1 MSATLEDYDRAIA
14 GFRDDMIGMS
24 DDVVSVLLYGSAA
37 RRDII
42 PGKSDLMD
50 AYVFLRP
57 AVFEDRDRFVSA
69 LQTMVDSCRRIAS
82 FGIPFHPF
90 HYFSIDEIGW
100 CPALYVPTWNTGNG
114 TKVIAGLDVR
124 SQINCTEVSRTVAEI
139 SFFEAR
145 RNMGHTLAIYLNK
158 PDWTVQDKQDVVR
171 SLASLKKHILVM
183 AAASLGR
190 HTDSSQAADE
200 LAQAL
205 PGLDT
210 SVLNEVAAL
219 QTESVSASAV
229 ELKRVIRKTLI
240 FVETVHDRILA
251 RLNNGQDIPPLDAA
265 CSTRRNGEVVAQE
278 TPVSPTF
285 SARFNDSQ

>member
-1 MSATLEDYDRAIA
+1 MSATIEDYDKAIA
-14 GFRDDMIGMS
+14 AFGDDMAGLG

-57 AVFEDRDRFVSA
+57 EVFEDRDRFVSA

-90 HYFSIDEIGW
+90 HYFSFDEIGS
-100 CPALYVPTWNTGNG
+100 CPALYNPTWNSGNG
-114 TKVIAGLDVR
+114 SKVIAGLDVR
-124 SQINCTEVSRTVAEI
+124 AQISCTEASRMVAES

-158 PDWTVQDKQDVVR
+158 PDWTAQDKQDVGR
-171 SLASLKKHILVM
+171 SLASLKKHILIM
-183 AAASLGR
+183 AATTLGR
-190 HTDSSQAADE
+190 PADAVQAADE
-200 LAQAL
+200 LAEAF
-205 PGLDT
+205 PDLDM
-210 SVLNEVAAL
+210 SVLNEVTAL
-219 QTESVSASAV
+219 QTEIGSTSVA
-229 ELKRVIRKTLI
+229 EFKRVIRKCLV

-251 RLNNGQDIPPLDAA
+251 RLNNASG
-265 CSTRRNGEVVAQE
+265 
-278 TPVSPTF
+278 F
-285 SARFNDSQ
+285 SIKR